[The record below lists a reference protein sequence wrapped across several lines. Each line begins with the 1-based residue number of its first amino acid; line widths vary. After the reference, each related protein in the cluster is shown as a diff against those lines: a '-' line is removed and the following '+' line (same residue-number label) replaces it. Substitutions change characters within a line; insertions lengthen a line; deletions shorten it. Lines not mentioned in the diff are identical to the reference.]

1 MRVTRRSLSR
11 RPGAQPFFRLSVS
24 RGACPFA
31 ESDGRH
37 GRLQAAD
44 RNVPGGEAS
53 AAATASAAGL
63 SSGRYV
69 ELVPASAWMIFG
81 RHAVGEG
88 THSPWRAV

>member
-1 MRVTRRSLSR
+1 MRVTRRSLLAGRERNRS
-11 RPGAQPFFRLSVS
+11 
-24 RGACPFA
+24 FA
-31 ESDGRH
+31 FPYRAALAPSPSQDGRH